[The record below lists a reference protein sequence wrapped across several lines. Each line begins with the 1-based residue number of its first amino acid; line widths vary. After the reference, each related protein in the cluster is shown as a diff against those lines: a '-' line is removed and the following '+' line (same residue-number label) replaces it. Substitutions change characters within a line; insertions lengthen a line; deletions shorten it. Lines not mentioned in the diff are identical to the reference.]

1 MEKCSLC
8 GGKIVNHR
16 CVDCGMPYPDK
27 PHYTLRSETA
37 HTHTVN
43 GEEVLHRVRT
53 AAGKQPVYSCD
64 AEDEQDRIDLE
75 GARPHLHAPARPV
88 NTPEYQS
95 RQSRPPRDR
104 RRGGW
109 LVTLI
114 IFGLALLPLLF
125 NLAGRAAYSLT
136 GLGGNS
142 YYMEADSQ
150 AEEALTPEAPAI
162 DMTGVNP
169 YEGLD
174 WGLPATGQTY
184 GCQLEPGYY
193 TIGKQLPEGVYTIT
207 PDDGSSLTMLH
218 DDEAHDRWY
227 QTTML
232 SCPENGRPELVLTN
246 VQLAAGGTLWV
257 EGSGTLTL
265 ETDNAQ
271 LDTQAQPEGNTA
283 VEAYELRAWGDDT
296 IFYTVGHEI
305 PAGTYDVNWSQGIG
319 CLGCDTQSSYHLTY
333 YGTANSGT
341 TTFHNLP
348 LSEGDTL
355 TLECYSGEDCILW
368 LSPSP
373 EVYE

>member
-16 CVDCGMPYPDK
+16 CVDCGMPYPEK

-37 HTHTVN
+37 HTHKVN
-43 GEEVLHRVRT
+43 GEEVLHRVRS
-53 AAGKQPVYSCD
+53 AARKDPVYTCD

-75 GARPHLHAPARPV
+75 GSRAHLHAPVRPA
-88 NTPEYQS
+88 YQAKPQR
-95 RQSRPPRDR
+95 RQPQRDK

-114 IFGLALLPLLF
+114 IFGLALLPLVF
-125 NLAGRAAYSLT
+125 NLAEGFLHRLT

-142 YYMEADSQ
+142 YYAVADSQ
-150 AEEALTPEAPAI
+150 VEEELTPEAPAT

-174 WGLPATGQTY
+174 WGLPATDQSY

-193 TIGKQLPEGVYTIT
+193 TIGKQIPAGVYTIT
-207 PDDGSSLTMLH
+207 PDEGSSLTMTH

-232 SCPENGRPELVLTN
+232 SCPEGGEPELVLTN

-265 ETDNAQ
+265 TTDNAQ
-271 LDTQAQPEGNTA
+271 LDSLPEPYGNPA
-283 VEAYELRAWGDDT
+283 GEAFELRTGGDDT
-296 IFYTVGHEI
+296 VAYTVGQEI
-305 PAGTYDVNWSQGIG
+305 PAGTYDVSWSQGSG
-319 CLGCDTQSSYHLTY
+319 WLGWETQSSYHLTY
-333 YGTANSGT
+333 YGGDSFSGT
-341 TTFHNLP
+341 VVFHNLT
-348 LSEGDTL
+348 LAEGDTL
-355 TLECYSGEDCILW
+355 TLECYSGEDFILW
-368 LSPSP
+368 LTPVA
-373 EVYE
+373 EIYE